1 MPCTVFRTSSAPT
14 TEFTSLDLTA
24 AEEDWPVDRA
34 FRHESPHP
42 LSPGVGYNRAEERA
56 LMTLGTTAVL
66 TVPSI
71 TSDQALRIAR
81 LDAERVYRDLSPYRA
96 SIALEQDG
104 WHVDYELKDSD
115 LQGGGPHYVIDP
127 GDGAIL
133 TRQYEQ

>member
-1 MPCTVFRTSSAPT
+1 MT
-14 TEFTSLDLTA
+14 
-24 AEEDWPVDRA
+24 
-34 FRHESPHP
+34 
-42 LSPGVGYNRAEERA
+42 PG
-56 LMTLGTTAVL
+56 TIAVL

-104 WHVDYELKDSD
+104 WHVDYELKDLR

-127 GDGAIL
+127 GDGSIL
-133 TRQYEQ
+133 TKQYEQ